1 MATVMNV
8 VPTRSTAIGIGHILD
23 KANIRRWAI
32 GALVLLVAAGI
43 FLVPLLWVL
52 ATSVKPTIQI
62 TSYPPTLFPSSLTID
77 HYIKM
82 WNAVD
87 FPRLLK
93 NTVVFAGGVTA
104 LSLIF
109 NSMAA
114 YALARMD
121 FPGRGVIFGVILAT
135 LMIPTQITLVP
146 VFNLVAS
153 MGILNTYPGLILPRA
168 TDAFGIFLL
177 RNFFLSIPRELEDA
191 ARVDGASELSVFAR
205 VILPLSKPAILTL
218 ALFCFMANWNDLL
231 WPLVM
236 SPNGDLSTLP
246 SGLASFVGSH
256 VRDYGPLM
264 AGSVLAMLPMLVAF
278 LFVQRSFV
286 QSIASTGLK

>member
-1 MATVMNV
+1 
-8 VPTRSTAIGIGHILD
+8 
-23 KANIRRWAI
+23 
-32 GALVLLVAAGI
+32 
-43 FLVPLLWVL
+43 
-52 ATSVKPTIQI
+52 
-62 TSYPPTLFPSSLTID
+62 
-77 HYIKM
+77 M